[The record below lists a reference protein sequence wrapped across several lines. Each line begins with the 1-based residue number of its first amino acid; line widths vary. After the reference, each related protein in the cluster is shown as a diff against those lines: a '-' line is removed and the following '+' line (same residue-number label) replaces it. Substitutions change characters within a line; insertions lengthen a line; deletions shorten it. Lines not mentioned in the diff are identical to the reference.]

1 MNMKI
6 FRANRGEG
14 KTKWL
19 FERAADEYGK
29 GKTLYYVGEKT
40 SMKGLTNLWEAN
52 FHEMCP
58 IIHIDAVVRFEDSC
72 CFLTDEMM
80 SNLFAVDMWK
90 RVIVG
95 RDDSWYIAAEK
106 EYFVN

>member
-1 MNMKI
+1 MNIKI

-19 FERAADEYGK
+19 FEVAATEFTK
-29 GKTLYYVGEKT
+29 GKTLYYVGEHA
-40 SMKGLTNLWEAN
+40 SMKGLVNLWEAN
-52 FHEMCP
+52 FHERCP
-58 IIHIDAVVRFEDSC
+58 IIHIEEVQRFENSC

-80 SNLFAVDMWK
+80 SNLFHINIWN

-95 RDDSWYIAAEK
+95 RDDPWYIAAEK

>member
-1 MNMKI
+1 MNIKI

-19 FERAADEYGK
+19 FEMAATEYGK
-29 GKTLYYVGEKT
+29 GKTLYYVGEQK
-40 SMKGLTNLWEAN
+40 SMRALVDLWEAN
-52 FHEMCP
+52 LHERCP
-58 IIHIDAVVRFEDSC
+58 IIYIEEVQRFEDSC

-80 SNLFAVDMWK
+80 SNLFYINLWQ
-90 RVIVG
+90 RIITG
-95 RDDSWYIAAEK
+95 RDDPWYIAAEK

>member
-1 MNMKI
+1 MNIKI

-19 FERAADEYGK
+19 FEMAATEYGK
-29 GKTLYYVGEKT
+29 GKTLYYVGEQK
-40 SMKGLTNLWEAN
+40 SMRALVDLWEAN
-52 FHEMCP
+52 FHGMCP
-58 IIHIDAVVRFEDSC
+58 IVNVDTVRKFEDSC

-80 SNLFAVDMWK
+80 SNLSAVDMWK
-90 RVIVG
+90 RVIAG
-95 RDDSWYIAAEK
+95 RDDPWYIAAEK